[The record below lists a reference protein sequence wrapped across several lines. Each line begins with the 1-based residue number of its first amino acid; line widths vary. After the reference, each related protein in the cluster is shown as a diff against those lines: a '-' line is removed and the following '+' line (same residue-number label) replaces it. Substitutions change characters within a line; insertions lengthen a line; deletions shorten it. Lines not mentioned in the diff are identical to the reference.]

1 MQTLRKIITALI
13 GFVLTVL
20 VVVFVLSNREAATVS
35 LWPLPI
41 ALDLPLY
48 LVIAGAFLSGFLV
61 GGATMWV
68 SDGRVR
74 RTARARGREVSS
86 LERKMSD
93 MERELERSQ
102 ARPGGTLAA
111 PTAGDQAA
119 EAAPMAGLPVVR

>member
-1 MQTLRKIITALI
+1 MKSLRKIITALT

-20 VVVFVLSNREAATVS
+20 VVVFVLANREAATVS

-48 LVIAGAFLSGFLV
+48 LVIAGAFLAGFLV

-74 RTARARGREVSS
+74 RTARARSREVSS

-93 MERELERSQ
+93 MERELERTQ
-102 ARPGGTLAA
+102 ATPNGTLASPISA
-111 PTAGDQAA
+111 DRSA
-119 EAAPMAGLPVVR
+119 EATPISGLPVIR